1 MTLLK
6 KNYCELTKPK
16 HFLKKVQTIIKKFL
30 CLLWKKKF
38 YLYNPYL
45 KKT

>member
-1 MTLLK
+1 M
-6 KNYCELTKPK
+6 
-16 HFLKKVQTIIKKFL
+16 KKVQTIIKKIL
-30 CLLWKKKF
+30 YLLWKKKF